1 MKKNLIIV
9 IFILGI
15 TGISASQDIS
25 KNLDSLSKIYNFSYE
40 TLDKGTKFN
49 QRYLLWVEQD
59 LDHKNPNGHKFR
71 QRVFLSHKDVT
82 KNVVLVTNGY
92 WSFNG
97 FNPDYSNE
105 ITDILDAN
113 QIMVEHRYFPPS
125 VPDSTSFDWK
135 YLNIENSAADLH
147 HVTEILKKIYKKKW
161 LSTGI
166 SKSGQTSIYYKYFYP
181 EDVSVTVP
189 VVAPLNFSTEE
200 KRVYKF
206 LDNVGTSECRK
217 KIQNFQKDLLKNKSE
232 YLEIFKDFASMAGQ
246 SYDKA
251 GGIEKGYELTVLEF
265 SFAFWQWGHICDSIP
280 DINSTPE
287 KKIMEL
293 ISVSTLDWISD
304 QGIDQMQPFFYQAM
318 SEIGM
323 YGYDIT
329 PFKEWVSFD
338 SNPVFTFTFPKG
350 IEVKYNPESHR
361 KIDCFI
367 RHYADNMIFIVGGN
381 DPWGATSVD
390 LCIDTNSIKIIK
402 KNGSH
407 KTRIMNLPDDQKKL
421 VIDKIKKWM
430 SN

>member
-1 MKKNLIIV
+1 MKKILIIV

-200 KRVYKF
+200 KLVYKF
-206 LDNVGTSECRK
+206 LDNVGTSEC
-217 KIQNFQKDLLKNKSE
+217 
-232 YLEIFKDFASMAGQ
+232 
-246 SYDKA
+246 
-251 GGIEKGYELTVLEF
+251 
-265 SFAFWQWGHICDSIP
+265 
-280 DINSTPE
+280 
-287 KKIMEL
+287 
-293 ISVSTLDWISD
+293 
-304 QGIDQMQPFFYQAM
+304 
-318 SEIGM
+318 
-323 YGYDIT
+323 
-329 PFKEWVSFD
+329 
-338 SNPVFTFTFPKG
+338 
-350 IEVKYNPESHR
+350 
-361 KIDCFI
+361 
-367 RHYADNMIFIVGGN
+367 
-381 DPWGATSVD
+381 
-390 LCIDTNSIKIIK
+390 
-402 KNGSH
+402 
-407 KTRIMNLPDDQKKL
+407 
-421 VIDKIKKWM
+421 
-430 SN
+430 